1 MAKRKTTGSKTTG
14 ATKTSKSSAARS
26 GVATKTAA
34 KPAKSAA
41 SRKSTAKP
49 AGSGKPGTKTS
60 ETSTQKPML
69 VSPEQ
74 RIKMIAE
81 AAYYNS
87 INNGQSNEVEN
98 WLQAEAQID
107 QQVRIAP

>member
-1 MAKRKTTGSKTTG
+1 MAKRKTTGSKTAGAAKTG
-14 ATKTSKSSAARS
+14 RSAASKS

-34 KPAKSAA
+34 KSAKPAAT
-41 SRKSTAKP
+41 RKSTAKP
-49 AGSGKPGTKTS
+49 AGSGKTGTKTG
-60 ETSTQKPML
+60 ETGTQQPML